1 MRILDFF
8 RSRSDS
14 DWSADKVK
22 KFLQEHNPDDY
33 LLVDVRQPKEYEA
46 EHIPGARLT
55 PIKELPD
62 RLDDLS
68 PTKPII
74 AY

>member
-1 MRILDFF
+1 MGILDFF

-14 DWSADKVK
+14 DWSADEVR

-33 LLVDVRQPKEYEA
+33 HLVDVRQPKEYEA
-46 EHIPGARLT
+46 EHIPGASLI
-55 PIKELPD
+55 PIKELPN
-62 RLDDLS
+62 RLNELS
-68 PTKPII
+68 STKPVI